1 MTHSQ
6 PRRAGPWQAWI
17 VILINQLPMM
27 AIVALMPA
35 LPTLMA
41 HFNGMPN
48 SELLVPMIL
57 TAPGLCIA
65 ICAPFA
71 GYFIDKYG
79 RRRLL
84 IAFMA
89 LYGLGGILPF
99 FLDGFNTVIT
109 GRLLLGVG
117 EAFVLV
123 IGNALLGDYFGPE
136 QRTKWLTIQGFFGSI
151 AAALLLSLSGY
162 LASLGWNYP
171 FLVYGVALLIAVL
184 AYVFIFEP
192 TISHLQAKPTAV
204 PSPGESTTPDES
216 TAPADRP
223 GQFPTRTVVIMF
235 TITLL
240 FSILYFVYTI
250 HFSRALDAMGIKDK
264 VLLGNLSA
272 IASTAVPLG
281 ALIFRLVSK
290 RPFWQQMALIF
301 FFFAIGL
308 TGIGLAT
315 DATSAI
321 AVGWIQQLG
330 CGMTIPVLVAW
341 ALSILP
347 AEYRGRGMGFWTS
360 GFFLG
365 QFVNP
370 VFMSAVQ
377 NLSGGLL
384 PAFRTVGILCGVI
397 LVGIVGYNLVMKK
410 APAVA

>member
-1 MTHSQ
+1 MQ
-6 PRRAGPWQAWI
+6 PLPRKAGPWQAWI

-35 LPTLMA
+35 LPSLMA
-41 HFNGMPN
+41 HFKGMEN

-65 ICAPFA
+65 LVAPFA
-71 GYFIDKYG
+71 GVLVDRFG

-84 IAFMA
+84 IGFMA

-99 FLDGFNTVIT
+99 FLDGFNTIIT
-109 GRLLLGVG
+109 GRLLLGIG

-123 IGNALLGDYFGPE
+123 IGNALLGDYFPPN
-136 QRTKWLTIQGFFGSI
+136 QRVKWLTIQGFFGSI
-151 AAALLLSLSGY
+151 AAAGLLSLSGN
-162 LASLGWNYP
+162 LANVGWNYP
-171 FLVYGVALLIAVL
+171 FLVYGIALLISGL
-184 AYVFIFEP
+184 TYVFIFEP
-192 TISHLQAKPTAV
+192 TISLNSA
-204 PSPGESTTPDES
+204 E
-216 TAPADRP
+216 APVT
-223 GQFPTRTVVIMF
+223 GQFPTRTVIMMF
-235 TITLL
+235 VTTLF

-281 ALIFRLVSK
+281 AIIFRLVSK

-308 TGIGLAT
+308 TGIGMVT

-321 AVGWIQQLG
+321 AVAWVQQLG
-330 CGMTIPVLVAW
+330 CGMTIPVLVTW
-341 ALSILP
+341 ALRILP

-370 VFMSAVQ
+370 VFMSFMQ

-384 PAFRTVGILCGVI
+384 PAFHMVGILCGVI
-397 LVGIVGYNLVMKK
+397 LAVIMGYNLFSKK
-410 APAVA
+410 SAVTA